1 MVSLPSPHS
10 GNSRTGLQSRFA
22 FKTAVQ
28 HKVKV
33 CLKPIIFAATVFTGI
48 AFGCLGIAT
57 PATAFELFGYTFFGG
72 EEETDATVPDP
83 LPYEV
88 QIAIV
93 PDNPDLLKSLENV
106 SVLVSKQSQPPSG
119 EAGLV
124 SRALADRD
132 RLIARMY
139 ASGFYGGTLTIR
151 LSGILLETALET
163 GNIPDVRPAKVDV
176 AVETGPTFVFGVV
189 SIDTGS
195 ITAGSLS
202 TDPAFWGLAAGE
214 TAGSSKILTAEN
226 RIVQMLRGRGY
237 PDAKIAERIIVA
249 DHASSKLDVRLVVA
263 PGHQARFGAVTVA
276 GTEVTDPDFV
286 ARQASIPEGEI
297 YSPQDLE
304 KARKRLNDLGIFSS
318 IRFVE
323 GDVAG
328 PDGTLPIII
337 EVSERKRHVIGAG
350 ASWSS
355 TEGFGVE
362 AYWRRRNLFGRGE
375 LLSVEGSVG
384 RIGDASPD
392 EMEYS
397 ARIAFEKP
405 GVFGPQTKFTT
416 SLGARQESPDAYTSR
431 SVTLDAYLQREY
443 TEQLKGRVGAELF
456 YADEEDA
463 FGDGEYFLIG
473 LPADLTYDTRD
484 DKLNPSKGV
493 FAALAGEPAYDTLA
507 GNTMAFLKGTA
518 SSYVALDKAKRF
530 ILAGRVS
537 AGSIVGPSV
546 QGIPASRRF
555 IAGGGGSIRGYGY
568 RNVGPRVNGEIVG
581 GRSLFQVSGEVRL
594 KVTET
599 VGLVGFVDAGNAYE
613 ASLPDFSTPLKIG
626 VGVGVRYFTP
636 IGPLR
641 VDAAIPLDPEKDD
654 PDFALYVGLSQ
665 AF

>member
-10 GNSRTGLQSRFA
+10 GNSRIGLQACLA
-22 FKTAVQ
+22 FGHAVW
-28 HKVKV
+28 HRVFL
-33 CLKPIIFAATVFTGI
+33 CLKQTVYATLVLAGVNL
-48 AFGCLGIAT
+48 GCLNIVS
-57 PATAFELFGYTFFGG
+57 PAAAFELFGYTFFGG
-72 EEETDATVPDP
+72 AEEAETAVPDP
-83 LPYEV
+83 VPYEV
-88 QIAIV
+88 QIATT
-93 PDNPDLLKSLENV
+93 PANPDLSKSLENV
-106 SVLVSKQSQPPSG
+106 SVLFSKQKQPPSG
-119 EAGLV
+119 EAGLI

-139 ASGFYGGTLTIR
+139 TSGFYGGTLTIR
-151 LSGILLETALET
+151 LSGVMLETALET
-163 GNIPDVRPAKVDV
+163 GNIPDARPVQVEV
-176 AVETGPTFVFGVV
+176 AVDTGPTFVFGSV
-189 SIDTGS
+189 SIEPES
-195 ITAGSLS
+195 ASAGLS
-202 TDPAFWGLAAGE
+202 TDPAFWGLTTGE
-214 TAGSSKILTAEN
+214 TAGSGKILTAEN

-237 PDAKIAERIIVA
+237 PGAKIAERVIVA
-249 DHASSKLDVRLVVA
+249 DHASNKLDVRLVVA

-286 ARQASIPEGEI
+286 ARQASIPQGAI
-297 YSPQDLE
+297 YSPEDLE
-304 KARKRLNDLGIFSS
+304 RARKRLNDLGIFSS

-328 PDGTLPIII
+328 PDGTLPIMI

-355 TEGFGVE
+355 TEGFGLE

-375 LLSVEGSVG
+375 LLSLEGSVG

-443 TEQLKGRVGAELF
+443 SQQLKGRIGAELF
-456 YADEEDA
+456 YADETDA
-463 FGDGEYFLIG
+463 FGEGEYFLIG

-484 DKLNPSKGV
+484 DKLNPSKGI
-493 FAALAGEPAYDTLA
+493 FAALAGEPAYDALA
-507 GNTMAFLKGTA
+507 SNTMMFLKGTA
-518 SSYVALDKAKRF
+518 SSYIALDKAKRF
-530 ILAGRVS
+530 ILAGKIS

-546 QGIPASRRF
+546 RNIPASRRF

-568 RNVGPRVNGEIVG
+568 RNVGPRFNGEIVG
-581 GRSLFQVSGEVRL
+581 GRSLFEVSGEVRL
-594 KVTET
+594 KATET
-599 VGLVGFVDAGNAYE
+599 IGLVGFIDAGNAYE
-613 ASLPDFSTPLKIG
+613 DSIPDFSTSLKIG

-641 VDAAIPLDPEKDD
+641 IDAAVPLDPEKDD